1 MFIKTFE
8 MDKQDQLFSQLL
20 YLLHH
25 SAMQELGKISNPVNG
40 QVNVNLEQ
48 AEQLLEMLKMLKD
61 KTKGNLS
68 EDMLKT
74 QNMML
79 DELIVNFKEI
89 HNKNLNESTKK

>member
-1 MFIKTFE
+1 

-68 EDMLKT
+68 EDMSKT

>member
-1 MFIKTFE
+1 
-8 MDKQDQLFSQLL
+8 
-20 YLLHH
+20 
-25 SAMQELGKISNPVNG
+25 MQELGKISNPVNG

-68 EDMLKT
+68 EDMSKT

>member
-68 EDMLKT
+68 EDMSKT

>member
-1 MFIKTFE
+1 

-40 QVNVNLEQ
+40 ETSVNLQQ
-48 AEQLLEMLKMLKD
+48 AEQLVEMLKMLKD
-61 KTKGNLS
+61 ITKGNLS
-68 EDMLKT
+68 DDMSKT

-79 DELIVNFKEI
+79 DELLVNYKQVV
-89 HNKNLNESTKK
+89 NYESTHK

>member
-1 MFIKTFE
+1 M

-25 SAMQELGKISNPVNG
+25 SAMQELGKITNPVNG
-40 QVNVNLEQ
+40 EVNVNIQQ

-68 EDMLKT
+68 NDMSKT

>member
-1 MFIKTFE
+1 

-40 QVNVNLEQ
+40 EVNVNMKQ
-48 AEQLLEMLKMLKD
+48 AEQLVEMLKMLKE

-68 EDMLKT
+68 EDMSKT

-79 DELIVNFKEI
+79 EELIINFNDTQI
-89 HNKNLNESTKK
+89 KK

>member
-1 MFIKTFE
+1 
-8 MDKQDQLFSQLL
+8 MDKQDELFSQLL

-25 SAMQELGKISNPVNG
+25 SAMQELGKITNPVNG
-40 QVNVNLEQ
+40 EVNVNIQQ

-68 EDMLKT
+68 DDMSKT

-79 DELIVNFKEI
+79 EELIINFKEI
-89 HNKNLNESTKK
+89 YNTTSNESTNK

>member
-1 MFIKTFE
+1 

-25 SAMQELGKISNPVNG
+25 SAMQELGKITNPVNG
-40 QVNVNLEQ
+40 EVNVNIKQ
-48 AEQLLEMLKMLKD
+48 AKQLVEMLKMLKE

-68 EDMLKT
+68 DDMSKT

-79 DELIVNFKEI
+79 EELLINFNEI
-89 HNKNLNESTKK
+89 QIKSK

>member
-1 MFIKTFE
+1 M

-25 SAMQELGKISNPVNG
+25 SAMQELGKITNPVNG
-40 QVNVNLEQ
+40 EVSVNIKQ
-48 AEQLLEMLKMLKD
+48 AEQLVEMLKMLKD

-68 EDMLKT
+68 DDMSKT
-74 QNMML
+74 QDMML

-89 HNKNLNESTKK
+89 HNKSSNESTKK

>member
-1 MFIKTFE
+1 

>member
-1 MFIKTFE
+1 M

-25 SAMQELGKISNPVNG
+25 SAMQELGKITNPVNG
-40 QVNVNLEQ
+40 EVNVNIQ
-48 AEQLLEMLKMLKD
+48 QSEQLLEMHKMLKD

-68 EDMLKT
+68 NDMSKT

-89 HNKNLNESTKK
+89 HNKSSNESTNK

>member
-1 MFIKTFE
+1 

-25 SAMQELGKISNPVNG
+25 SAMQELGKISNPING

-68 EDMLKT
+68 EDMSKT

-89 HNKNLNESTKK
+89 HNKNLNESANK

>member
-1 MFIKTFE
+1 
-8 MDKQDQLFSQLL
+8 
-20 YLLHH
+20 
-25 SAMQELGKISNPVNG
+25 MQELGKITNPVNG
-40 QVNVNLEQ
+40 EVNVNIQQ

-68 EDMLKT
+68 NDMSKT

-89 HNKNLNESTKK
+89 HNKSSNESTNK

>member
-1 MFIKTFE
+1 

-25 SAMQELGKISNPVNG
+25 SAMQELGKITNPVNG
-40 QVNVNLEQ
+40 EVNVNVQQ

-68 EDMLKT
+68 DDMSKT

-79 DELIVNFKEI
+79 EELIVNFKEI
-89 HNKNLNESTKK
+89 HNTTLNESTNK